1 MIGETDIKGSY
12 FSGRLGD
19 ILRNPNEKTIVHL
32 MFKTAKQHTQ
42 KQGFFKRIYSL
53 TL

>member
-12 FSGRLGD
+12 LSGRLGD
-19 ILRNPNEKTIVHL
+19 ILRNLNEKTIVHL

-42 KQGFFKRIYSL
+42 TEARIFQENI
-53 TL
+53 